1 MSCNNF
7 SSLSQV
13 TTSLEYEIIEL
24 KDLEQLDENRY
35 VSLSND
41 PSIYFSIKN
50 SASVAKNSPAHVYFH
65 CLILSKSHHVKTEI
79 FFPLSDGSYSQKKA
93 VSRYSEKNKSQ
104 AFLISSD
111 YLDKPIRFDPI
122 DVQEEFEIR
131 FMKFYLWSE
140 EASLGFLCLDFKKI
154 ATNHRFLKQNN
165 SASLPVYSR
174 ANSFKSAYDHYL
186 RQSDKSD
193 PYSLWISI
201 FEKSHFSRITINQVN
216 AEIIKFSILIPVFN
230 TDPSH
235 LRACVESVLEQEYG
249 NWELCIVDDCSSCED
264 TIAELKLI
272 ESLDSRIKVKY
283 RSENGHIVKATND
296 ALQMSTGDKVCFLDH
311 DDLLSSKAL
320 LYFAIKLEQNKDLK
334 LIYTDEDFVN
344 ELGVRANPHFKSDWN
359 RTLLYSHNYITHFV
373 CCDAALAK
381 MVGGLRLGTDG
392 AQDYDF
398 LLRVTDTLEDDEI
411 YHIPYILYHWRMS
424 DTSTASNSGAKPYT
438 VKAGLNSLINN
449 FNKKLYPPQIACR
462 PSNNFYSL
470 RWPSAHVN
478 PLVSIVIPTR
488 DNVDYL
494 QTCIESLEK
503 TSYQNYEIIILDN
516 GSRDISTLKYM
527 RSLNKS
533 NPRVKLVDY
542 DVPFNFARINN
553 YAVEFCSGS
562 ILCFLNDDTEVI
574 SHSWLEIMLGHSLR
588 ENIGCVGAKLLYG
601 DNSIQHAGI
610 ITSIGGLAGH
620 SHKHLPNRDNG
631 YFMRPHLDQE
641 VSAVTGA
648 CLMIKKEIF
657 ERLNGFDEF
666 LFPVAFNDVD
676 FCLKV
681 LSSGLKNIYAA
692 DAVLYHHESKTRGY
706 EDSPEKQQRFLK
718 EARSFQNTW
727 KYFTSNDNYYS
738 PHLTRKS
745 EDFSIRN

>member
-1 MSCNNF
+1 MSNDSF
-7 SSLSQV
+7 SNLSRV
-13 TTSLEYEIIEL
+13 TTGLEFEIIEL
-24 KDLEQLDENRY
+24 KDLEQVDENRY
-35 VSLSND
+35 ISLSND
-41 PSIYFSIKN
+41 PSIYFRVKN
-50 SASVAKNSPAHVYFH
+50 NASVDKNTPTHVYFH
-65 CLILSKSHHVKTEI
+65 CFIWSKSDHIKTEL
-79 FFPLSDGSYSQKKA
+79 FFPLSNGGYSQKKS
-93 VSRYSEKNKSQ
+93 VSRYSERNKSQ

-131 FMKFYLWSE
+131 FMKFYIWSE

-154 ATNHRFLKQNN
+154 ATNYRLLNQNN
-165 SASLPVYSR
+165 LLSLPIYSR
-174 ANSFKSAYDHYL
+174 TNSFESAFDHYL
-186 RQSDKSD
+186 KQSDKSD
-193 PYSLWISI
+193 PYSLWISF
-201 FEKSHFSRITINQVN
+201 FEKNHFSRITKDQIN
-216 AEIIKFSILIPVFN
+216 AEVIKFSILIPVFN
-230 TDPSH
+230 TDPVH
-235 LRACVESVLEQEYG
+235 LRACVESVLKQEYC
-249 NWELCIVDDCSSCED
+249 NWELCIVDDCSSREG

-272 ESLDSRIKVKY
+272 ESLDDRIKVKY
-283 RSENGHIVKATND
+283 RSQNGHIVKATND
-296 ALQMSTGDKVCFLDH
+296 ALEMSSGDKVCFLDH

-320 LYFAIKLEQNKDLK
+320 LCFAIKLEQNENLK
-334 LIYTDEDFVN
+334 LIYTDEDFVS
-344 ELGVRANPHFKSDWN
+344 ELGERTNPHFKSDWN

-381 MVGGLRLGTDG
+381 MVKGLRLGTDG

-398 LLRVTDTLEDDEI
+398 LLRVTDILEDEEI
-411 YHIPYILYHWRMS
+411 HHIPYILYHWRMS
-424 DTSTASNSGAKPYT
+424 NTSTASNSGSKPYT
-438 VKAGLNSLINN
+438 VKAGLNSLIHN
-449 FNKKLYPPQIACR
+449 FSKKTNPPQIICR

-470 RWPSAHVN
+470 RWPSAHAN

-488 DNVDYL
+488 DNVEYL

-503 TSYQNYEIIILDN
+503 TSYKHYEIIILNN
-516 GSRDISTLKYM
+516 GSTDIFTLEYM
-527 RSLNKS
+527 RFLDKS

-553 YAVEFCSGS
+553 YAVKFCSGS

-574 SHSWLEIMLGHSLR
+574 SHGWLEIMLGHSLR
-588 ENIGCVGAKLLYG
+588 DGIGCVGAKLLYG

-620 SHKHLPNRDNG
+620 SHKHLPNRQNG

-648 CLMIKKEIF
+648 CLMVKKEIF
-657 ERLNGFDEF
+657 ERLNGFDEC

-676 FCLKV
+676 FCLKA

-706 EDSPEKQQRFLK
+706 EDTPEKKYRFAK
-718 EARSFQNTW
+718 EAKSFQNAW
-727 KYFTSNDNYYS
+727 KFFTVNDKYYS